1 MIEET
6 RGAIEIVMID
16 VWIETEEIVMI
27 EEWIEIEEIVTPMK
41 EVVQDEKGMRSID
54 TLDHAKGT
62 TAAHQALKEDHKETK
77 KKSRNQLK
85 LKKSLF

>member
-85 LKKSLF
+85 LRKSPY